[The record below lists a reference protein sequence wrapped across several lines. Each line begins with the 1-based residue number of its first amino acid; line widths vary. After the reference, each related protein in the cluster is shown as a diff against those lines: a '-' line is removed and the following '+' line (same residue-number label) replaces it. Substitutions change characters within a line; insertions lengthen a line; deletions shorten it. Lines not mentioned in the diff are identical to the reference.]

1 MNFAQILANVA
12 RGRHALQQD
21 AQANVPVIPNNGNP
35 AGAFNMPHRPP
46 MPTQMQ
52 PTPVVAPIQS
62 TQTQALPM
70 PTPPAT
76 SVPAQN
82 KYFYPWM
89 NPSPAMQQV
98 YQMLG
103 QRRGQMMGENTMDQ
117 PQMDPLRRE
126 MILPQRR

>member
-1 MNFAQILANVA
+1 MNFAQILAGVA
-12 RGRHALQQD
+12 RGNHNMQQN

-35 AGAFNMPHRPP
+35 GGAFNMPQNPTLPAQAAPVAPVAAPQPAVPAAPP
-46 MPTQMQ
+46 MQ
-52 PTPVVAPIQS
+52 
-62 TQTQALPM
+62 
-70 PTPPAT
+70 
-76 SVPAQN
+76 QN

-103 QRRGQMMGENTMDQ
+103 QRGGMRAQTMMDEQ

>member
-1 MNFAQILANVA
+1 MNFAQILAGVA
-12 RGRHALQQD
+12 RGNHNMQQN

-35 AGAFNMPHRPP
+35 AGAFNMPQN
-46 MPTQMQ
+46 PTI
-52 PTPVVAPIQS
+52 PTPAPVAAPQP
-62 TQTQALPM
+62 AVPEAPAAM
-70 PTPPAT
+70 P
-76 SVPAQN
+76 Q

-103 QRRGQMMGENTMDQ
+103 QRGGQRGVSMMDEQ
-117 PQMDPLRRE
+117 PQMDPLRRD